1 MIQSYW
7 FLRCGKAA
15 YNHVTDHHRR
25 RFYSSFIFNRQP
37 MGHISITEQH
47 KTSNIQKGIKI
58 ISLQGCFNSR
68 LSSTTFSSAETF
80 DATRTKTTPVEH
92 ASAEQTMQLLW
103 KRIQAI
109 PLGKLKLTN
118 IQEAKKAIMEAS
130 LTSYCSNVTANISQE
145 LLFRLMEEN
154 TMGKNKLSKPTLEL
168 YTAAIQAWKKA
179 LPSTTKTTEATVC
192 KGDKAQEILDRVG
205 DLYAGDMEMH
215 PDTST
220 LQLVMSTWLLSDHS
234 TKDSSKTSI
243 QNAQNILDFMEE
255 LYKARNLFVQPNTN
269 TYTSVLLGWC
279 RHQVRFGESHTN
291 TSNMRRAP
299 SKQDPRTT
307 KDDIDSTLGA
317 VMAENM
323 LDRMLLLRETIPN
336 LNIHVSLECFKS
348 CIHAWTKTRNSKDKK
363 NRKQERIERILN
375 LMTSNGIADISC
387 FSMAINSYSDM
398 VGSSDVTSKVLSLLD
413 RMERHYGIR
422 PDTRILNAVLY
433 ILSNNVSVSSNI
445 SAIES
450 AQDILSRME
459 QSTDDQKPNAASYTN
474 LMKLISRSGH
484 KNSANMILQI
494 LNRMEERKRQ
504 DNTIKL
510 DTVAYTMCIDAVAK
524 SRNRDSHLI
533 AEQILE
539 RMIER
544 CKRDNSSVKPNSF
557 TFSTVINACANN
569 SSVDYAAPEK
579 AERLLIRM
587 IELGEELQ
595 LEKPDAPLFNAVI
608 NCWAKSRLDHSAEK
622 AEALLLRMQHWH
634 KSGITDVRPDTVT
647 YTTVINAWCNKG
659 GVEATERA
667 QKLLELM
674 YLQYKAGGEK
684 RSCRPDSISFTA
696 VIDGWARCG
705 KGREAQLMLDRMT
718 TLSLEPSRT
727 TYALCLNAWSRSSA
741 YDPDAALQSEKLL
754 RQMQV
759 GGKVQPDSRCY
770 NMVIHAYANSR
781 GASMKAK
788 KAWEI
793 LNEMKQQYTNGDLDC
808 KPDVFSYTS
817 VINACARSPPNVSDP
832 EMIITIAEQAMR
844 ELRESSL
851 FAQGPNSITYT
862 ALLKTYA
869 KHLPFESLLLKEKM
883 IRKEFEQCCIDG
895 YVNDYVLDTIRA
907 IKSDV
912 LLKQLI
918 PSGSIPS
925 HWSRNVKE

>member
-1 MIQSYW
+1 
-7 FLRCGKAA
+7 
-15 YNHVTDHHRR
+15 
-25 RFYSSFIFNRQP
+25 
-37 MGHISITEQH
+37 
-47 KTSNIQKGIKI
+47 
-58 ISLQGCFNSR
+58 
-68 LSSTTFSSAETF
+68 
-80 DATRTKTTPVEH
+80 
-92 ASAEQTMQLLW
+92 
-103 KRIQAI
+103 
-109 PLGKLKLTN
+109 
-118 IQEAKKAIMEAS
+118 
-130 LTSYCSNVTANISQE
+130 
-145 LLFRLMEEN
+145 
-154 TMGKNKLSKPTLEL
+154 
-168 YTAAIQAWKKA
+168 
-179 LPSTTKTTEATVC
+179 
-192 KGDKAQEILDRVG
+192 
-205 DLYAGDMEMH
+205 
-215 PDTST
+215 
-220 LQLVMSTWLLSDHS
+220 
-234 TKDSSKTSI
+234 
-243 QNAQNILDFMEE
+243 
-255 LYKARNLFVQPNTN
+255 
-269 TYTSVLLGWC
+269 
-279 RHQVRFGESHTN
+279 
-291 TSNMRRAP
+291 
-299 SKQDPRTT
+299 
-307 KDDIDSTLGA
+307 
-317 VMAENM
+317 
-323 LDRMLLLRETIPN
+323 
-336 LNIHVSLECFKS
+336 
-348 CIHAWTKTRNSKDKK
+348 
-363 NRKQERIERILN
+363 
-375 LMTSNGIADISC
+375 
-387 FSMAINSYSDM
+387 
-398 VGSSDVTSKVLSLLD
+398 
-413 RMERHYGIR
+413 
-422 PDTRILNAVLY
+422 
-433 ILSNNVSVSSNI
+433 
-445 SAIES
+445 
-450 AQDILSRME
+450 
-459 QSTDDQKPNAASYTN
+459 
-474 LMKLISRSGH
+474 
-484 KNSANMILQI
+484 MILQI
-494 LNRMEERKRQ
+494 LDRMEERKRQ
-504 DNTIKL
+504 DNNMKL

-544 CKRDNSSVKPNSF
+544 CKRDNSTSVKPNSF

-569 SSVDYAAPEK
+569 SSIDCAAPEK

-595 LEKPDAPLFNAVI
+595 LGKPDAPLFNSVI
-608 NCWAKSRLDHSAEK
+608 NCWAKSRVDHSAEK

-674 YLQYKAGGEK
+674 YLQYKADGEK
-684 RSCRPDSISFTA
+684 HSCRPDSISFTA

-705 KGREAQLMLDRMT
+705 KGREAQLMLDRMV

-741 YDPDAALQSEKLL
+741 YDPDAAHQSEKLL

-781 GASMKAK
+781 GVSMKAK

-793 LNEMKQQYTNGDLDC
+793 LNKMKQQYTNGDLDC

-832 EMIITIAEQAMR
+832 EMIINIAEQAMR

-869 KHLPFESLLLKEKM
+869 KHLPFDSLLLKEKN

-918 PSGSIPS
+918 PSGNIPS
-925 HWSRNVKE
+925 HWSRNVKELRGRHKSEDLSFSR